1 MRDGG
6 PIDQQIREL
15 FHVLPTLFH
24 VNRYVDV
31 GDGGSL
37 VTQGH
42 LSSALLTPRLSRSDA
57 PVFRGVCRLTG
68 RMPARVAI
76 STFRESLYQQ

>member
-24 VNRYVDV
+24 VDRYVDV

-42 LSSALLTPRLSRSDA
+42 LS
-57 PVFRGVCRLTG
+57 FC
-68 RMPARVAI
+68 PADP
-76 STFRESLYQQ
+76 